1 MLINICELHKKS
13 QAFLEI
19 QLIYSYCDF
28 AFVTSSEKESQWNID
43 WVINSLIDWKI
54 STLL

>member
-28 AFVTSSEKESQWNID
+28 ALK
-43 WVINSLIDWKI
+43 
-54 STLL
+54 